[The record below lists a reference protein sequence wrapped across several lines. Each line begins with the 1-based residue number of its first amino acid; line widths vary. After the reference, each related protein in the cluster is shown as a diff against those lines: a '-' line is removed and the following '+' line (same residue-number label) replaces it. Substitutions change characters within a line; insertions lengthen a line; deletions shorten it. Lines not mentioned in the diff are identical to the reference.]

1 MRGRLIYDIKPAI
14 YLAGQNSI
22 TLRKFIVTHHT
33 LHSAKG
39 GTLSSG
45 STRSIA
51 DFIPLI
57 ILAVI
62 RESESYQTDRY
73 FFIGDADRTRVCS
86 ILSLSG
92 SGHYARC
99 FAGFL
104 LSQRNVAA
112 RSRLGVLF
120 WHGIVFCRCYV
131 DLREPA

>member
-22 TLRKFIVTHHT
+22 TLRKFIVIHCILQMAVLST
-33 LHSAKG
+33 LVILKN
-39 GTLSSG
+39 
-45 STRSIA
+45 IA

-73 FFIGDADRTRVCS
+73 FFIGDADRTRICS
-86 ILSLSG
+86 ILSFSG
-92 SGHYARC
+92 SGLYARC

-120 WHGIVFCRCYV
+120 WHGIVFCRCDV